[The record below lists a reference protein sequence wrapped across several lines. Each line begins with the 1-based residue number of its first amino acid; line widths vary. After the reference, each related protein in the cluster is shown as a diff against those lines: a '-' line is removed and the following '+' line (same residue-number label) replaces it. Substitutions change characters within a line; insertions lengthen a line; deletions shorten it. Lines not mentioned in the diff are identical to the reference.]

1 MEERLWIGD
10 GGRGMAADGE
20 ENRIRM
26 TERDVRQATQG
37 TLSFLE
43 RETLILERIQRS
55 LVR

>member
-43 RETLILERIQRS
+43 RETLILERIRAS
-55 LVR
+55 